1 MDIKRS
7 LPVALVAVAFFCMA
21 VAPSLAVAQ
30 PKTLAAEVKIG
41 IVDLQ
46 QAISTVKAGKMAK
59 KKLQAFKKKK
69 EQVLEAKADK
79 IKAMEAELEK
89 QLPLMTEKAKQ
100 EKLKEYQKEMLEA
113 QNLYVEIQ
121 SDLAKKQQE
130 LFEPILQRLG
140 GLIEELALEYSYS
153 LIMDKSGG
161 AVLYYSP
168 QSDLTPELIKRFNAA
183 K

>member
-1 MDIKRS
+1 MDIKRT
-7 LPVALVAVAFFCMA
+7 LPATLIAIVFLGMVLAPTMVA
-21 VAPSLAVAQ
+21 AQ
-30 PKTLAAEVKIG
+30 PKTLSAEVKIG

-46 QAISTVKAGKMAK
+46 QAISTVKAGKKAK
-59 KKLQAFKKKK
+59 KKLKAFKKKK
-69 EQVLEAKADK
+69 EKVLEAKADK

-121 SDLAKKQQE
+121 SELAKKQQE

-140 GLIEELALEYSYS
+140 ALIEELALEYSFS

-168 QSDLTPELIKRFNAA
+168 QTDMTPELIKRFNAA
-183 K
+183 Q

>member
-1 MDIKRS
+1 MDMKRT
-7 LPVALVAVAFFCMA
+7 LPATLIALAMLLVPV
-21 VAPSLAVAQ
+21 LASAQ
-30 PKTLAAEVKIG
+30 ARTLDAEVKIG

-46 QAISTVKAGKMAK
+46 QAIATVKAGKKAK
-59 KKLQAFKKKK
+59 KKLKAYKKKK
-69 EQVLEAKADK
+69 EKILETKADK

-100 EKLKEYQKEMLEA
+100 GKLKEYQAQMLEA

-121 SDLAKKQQE
+121 SELAKKQQA
-130 LFEPILQRLG
+130 LFEPILQRMG
-140 GLIEELALEYSYS
+140 GLIEELALDYGYS
-153 LIMDKSGG
+153 LIIDKSSG

-168 QSDLTPELIKRFNAA
+168 QTDLTPELIKRFNAA

>member
-1 MDIKRS
+1 MDINRS
-7 LPVALVAVAFFCMA
+7 LPAALNAVAFLGM
-21 VAPSLAVAQ
+21 VLVPSLATAQ
-30 PKTLAAEVKIG
+30 GKSLDAEVKIG

-59 KKLQAFKKKK
+59 KKLKAYKKKK
-69 EQVLEAKADK
+69 EKVLEAKADK

-121 SDLAKKQQE
+121 TELAKKQQE

-140 GLIEELALEYSYS
+140 GLIEELALEYSFS

-161 AVLYYSP
+161 AVLYFSP

>member
-1 MDIKRS
+1 MEIKYMPAALFAVAIMVS
-7 LPVALVAVAFFCMA
+7 APALVI
-21 VAPSLAVAQ
+21 AQ
-30 PKTLAAEVKIG
+30 AKTLDTEVKIG

-46 QAISTVKAGKMAK
+46 QAISTVKDGQMAK
-59 KKLQAFKKKK
+59 KKLKAFKKKK
-69 EQVLEAKADK
+69 EKILEGKADK

-100 EKLKEYQKEMLEA
+100 EKLKEYQKEMMEA

-121 SDLAKKQQE
+121 SELAKKQQE

-140 GLIEELALEYSYS
+140 GLIEELALEFGYS

-168 QSDLTPELIKRFNAA
+168 QTDLTPELIKRFNAA

>member
-1 MDIKRS
+1 MDIRK
-7 LPVALVAVAFFCMA
+7 LVPAALVAVMLLAPA
-21 VAPSLAVAQ
+21 VAVAQ
-30 PKTLAAEVKIG
+30 GTKTLGVEVKIG

-46 QAISTVKAGKMAK
+46 QAISTVKDGKKAK
-59 KKLQAFKKKK
+59 KKLKAFKKKK
-69 EQVLEAKADK
+69 EKALEAKADK

-113 QNLYVEIQ
+113 QNLYVQIQ
-121 SDLAKKQQE
+121 QELAKKQQE
-130 LFEPILQRLG
+130 LFEPILHKLG
-140 GLIEELALEYSYS
+140 ALLEELALEYGYT

-161 AVLYYSP
+161 AVLYFSP
-168 QSDLTPELIKRFNAA
+168 QTDLTPELIKRFNAE

>member
-1 MDIKRS
+1 MNTKRS
-7 LPVALVAVAFFCMA
+7 LPAALLGFLFLGMILAPAPVA
-21 VAPSLAVAQ
+21 AQ
-30 PKTLAAEVKIG
+30 TKTLATEVKIA

-46 QAISTVKAGKMAK
+46 QAISTVKEGQKAK
-59 KKLQAFKKKK
+59 KKLKAFKQKK
-69 EQVLEAKADK
+69 EKVLEAKADK

-121 SDLAKKQQE
+121 SELAKKQQE
-130 LFEPILQRLG
+130 LFEPILQQLG
-140 GLIEELALEYSYS
+140 ALIEELALEYGFS

-161 AVLYYSP
+161 AVLYFSP
-168 QSDLTPELIKRFNAA
+168 QTDLTPELIKRFNAA